1 MEASE
6 DSLLVEAKGTSL
18 HTPVKPRRN
27 SLPFSS
33 SNGIPHV
40 TPHYSSIM
48 VSPPKP
54 PTTTTTTATATT
66 TTTATTGNMTS
77 PTHPIASPTKTLHHL
92 PNDLVSPSK
101 KKTEN
106 DMVSEDTIQRVKAAI
121 ERDPTLKKSNLQ
133 DEKPAPLEK
142 FVIVVSNT

>member
-1 MEASE
+1 MVLCARGMCST
-6 DSLLVEAKGTSL
+6 LL
-18 HTPVKPRRN
+18 
-27 SLPFSS
+27 LPWALRG
-33 SNGIPHV
+33 GILIFLYLPQEFALTEHA
-40 TPHYSSIM
+40 
-48 VSPPKP
+48 
-54 PTTTTTTATATT
+54 TTTATA
-66 TTTATTGNMTS
+66 GNMTS